1 MRRGLTAIL
10 AVSMLTLPAMADT
23 GDWDGEGSLTAALN
37 TGNTETSDLG
47 IGVKMARETQIWRI
61 STELIAD
68 YGTKNGSRTK
78 NRYFASGQFDRT
90 LDDNLFGFARL
101 SHEENEFSGFNS
113 RSFVG
118 GGLGWLILDGEAAKW
133 SLEGGPGIKLDRLRS
148 RMEAVGGGE
157 DILVPAMSDETYSMA
172 ASSRF
177 AYTLNDHVRLS
188 NDTNLIYADVS
199 TQVGNKTSLTAS
211 LTQSLS
217 ARFSL
222 EVRRDSAP
230 PEGFVETD
238 TSTRMSLVYSFGS

>member
-10 AVSMLTLPAMADT
+10 AVSILTLPAMA
-23 GDWDGEGSLTAALN
+23 GPGNWDGEGSLTAALN

-61 STELIAD
+61 STEFIAD

-90 LDDNLFGFARL
+90 LDDNLFGFARV

-113 RSFVG
+113 RSFVAS
-118 GGLGWLILDGEAAKW
+118 GLGWLVLDDEAAKW
-133 SLEGGPGIKLDRLRS
+133 SLEGGPGVKFDRLRS
-148 RMEAVGGGE
+148 RIEVVEDGE
-157 DILVPAMSDETYSMA
+157 DILVPARSDESYSMM

-199 TQVGNKTSLTAS
+199 TQFSNKTSLTAS

-217 ARFSL
+217 ARFSI
-222 EVRRDSAP
+222 EVRHDSAP
-230 PEGFVETD
+230 PEGFVDTD

>member
-1 MRRGLTAIL
+1 MRRGLTALL
-10 AVSMLTLPAMADT
+10 AVSILTLPAVAES
-23 GDWDGEGSLTAALN
+23 GHWDGEGALTAGLN

-47 IGVKMARETQIWRI
+47 VGVKMTRESQIWRI
-61 STELIAD
+61 RSEFVAD

-90 LDDNLFGFARL
+90 LNDDLFGFARA
-101 SHEENEFSGFNS
+101 SHEEDEFSGFNS

-118 GGLGWLILDGEAAKW
+118 GGLGWLVLDDEAAKW
-133 SLEGGPGIKLDRLRS
+133 SLEGGPGVKFDRLRS
-148 RMEAVGGGE
+148 RIEVVPDGE
-157 DILVPAMSDETYSMA
+157 NVVVPAMSEEIYSMM

-199 TQVGNKTSLTAS
+199 TQIGNKTSLTAS

-217 ARFSL
+217 ARFSV
-222 EVRRDSAP
+222 EVRHDSDP
-230 PEGFVETD
+230 PEGFVDTD
-238 TSTRMSLVYSFGS
+238 TSTRMSLVYSFGG